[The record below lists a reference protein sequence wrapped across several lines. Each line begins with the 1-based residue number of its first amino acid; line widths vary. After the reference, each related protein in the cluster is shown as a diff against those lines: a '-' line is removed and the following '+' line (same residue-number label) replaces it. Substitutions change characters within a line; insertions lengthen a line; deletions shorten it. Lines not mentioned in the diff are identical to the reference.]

1 MKSEKEYS
9 DLDMMIISLFIV
21 VLCNVTFFLCFHN
34 AIFSFSNLSQETADD
49 ICVELTNN
57 SYAVADNGVAGK
69 LTCILSSY
77 DSTQNIIIKVNNE
90 EN

>member
-49 ICVELTNN
+49 I
-57 SYAVADNGVAGK
+57 
-69 LTCILSSY
+69 
-77 DSTQNIIIKVNNE
+77 
-90 EN
+90 